1 MAAAAEQTFLLDML
15 RARGVPVDA
24 PTTLEVEYSGEVVRY
39 GDVVVFWS
47 NKSRVNEKDLPSHV
61 SLTRENG
68 GTTGILVMQSPPSE
82 TVMNAITAFS
92 DTLQVFHVRQLEF
105 DPTAHRKVP
114 KHRILSADE
123 TKQYFEKYR
132 IKLDDIVAKMKVDHI
147 QLNAE
152 DPPLRQIAM
161 KHKDY
166 IPTPQIASQDA
177 IARWIGAKPGDV
189 IEIMRNSETAG
200 GTPYYRICVASV

>member
-1 MAAAAEQTFLLDML
+1 MAFGGAFLLDML

-24 PTTLEVEYSGEVVRY
+24 PPTTSEVDYPGDVTKY

-47 NKSRVNEKDLPSHV
+47 NRSRINEKDLPAHV
-61 SLTRENG
+61 GITRDNG
-68 GTTGILVMQSPPSE
+68 GTTGILIVNTPPSE
-82 TVMNAITAFS
+82 TVLNAITAYS
-92 DTLQVFHVRQLEF
+92 DILQIFHIRQLEF
-105 DPTAHRKVP
+105 NPTKHRKVP
-114 KHRILSADE
+114 SHRILSADE
-123 TKQYFEKYR
+123 TKQYFDKYR
-132 IKLDDIVAKMKVDHI
+132 IKLDDIVQKMKIDHI
-147 QLNAE
+147 QLNAD

-166 IPTPQIASQDA
+166 LPIPQIGTQDA

-189 IEIMRNSETAG
+189 IEILRNSETAG